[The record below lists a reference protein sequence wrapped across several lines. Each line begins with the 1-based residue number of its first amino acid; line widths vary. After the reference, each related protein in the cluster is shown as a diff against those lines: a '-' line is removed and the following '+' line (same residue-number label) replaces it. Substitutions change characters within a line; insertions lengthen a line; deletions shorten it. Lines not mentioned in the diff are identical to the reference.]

1 MRKDNKNIPTYRDLI
16 IPTFIALKE
25 LGGSGTNNEIYEQV
39 VNDMNYPDEVLDYP
53 HLGSQTQTEIQYQ
66 LAWSRTYLKHYGAI
80 ENNGRS
86 VWALTSK
93 FSQMNPS
100 LLNPTEI
107 IAFSSKK
114 NSNKDQPFDDNDDND
129 VEEYPDENKPWR
141 TKLSSIIQ
149 SMDPFAFERLCQR
162 VLRENGFEDVRVT
175 KKSGDGGIDGTGK
188 LIIGGLISFNIAFQ
202 CKRYKNSVSSSEI
215 RDFRGS
221 MNSNIEKGI
230 FITTGI
236 FTEGAKK
243 EANSIGKQQID
254 LVDGEKFIGAGGV
267 SYYRVM
273 PTYHNQT
280 GEKAYI
286 MKARAHLMKDLGTVM
301 SPLNAFLIIQSCMTL
316 SLRVNQHCK
325 NALEIAKFL
334 KDHEAV
340 SWVNYPGLED
350 NENHEMAEKYLN
362 GNYGCIVSFGIK
374 GGIEEG
380 KKFIESVELLSHV
393 ANIADAKTLVIHPAS
408 TTHSNMTE
416 EEQLDSGI
424 TPDFIRMSV
433 GIEDVRDLIEDIDQ
447 ALKKAIN

>member
-1 MRKDNKNIPTYRDLI
+1 MPNWGIKVNFVDTHDLDAYREAINENTKAIYCESIGNPQLDIPDFEALAEIAHENDIPLIVDNTSAITMVRPIDYGADIVVHSATKFLSGNGTSM
-16 IPTFIALKE
+16 
-25 LGGSGTNNEIYEQV
+25 GGMIVDGGKFDWTNGKFPMFTE
-39 VNDMNYPDEVLDYP
+39 PDESYHGLVY
-53 HLGSQTQTEIQYQ
+53 SE
-66 LAWSRTYLKHYGAI
+66 
-80 ENNGRS
+80 
-86 VWALTSK
+86 
-93 FSQMNPS
+93 
-100 LLNPTEI
+100 
-107 IAFSSKK
+107 AF
-114 NSNKDQPFDDNDDND
+114 
-129 VEEYPDENKPWR
+129 
-141 TKLSSIIQ
+141 
-149 SMDPFAFERLCQR
+149 
-162 VLRENGFEDVRVT
+162 
-175 KKSGDGGIDGTGK
+175 
-188 LIIGGLISFNIAFQ
+188 
-202 CKRYKNSVSSSEI
+202 
-215 RDFRGS
+215 
-221 MNSNIEKGI
+221 
-230 FITTGI
+230 
-236 FTEGAKK
+236 
-243 EANSIGKQQID
+243 
-254 LVDGEKFIGAGGV
+254 
-267 SYYRVM
+267 
-273 PTYHNQT
+273 

-447 ALKKAIN
+447 ALKKAID